1 MRCRRGSRRTRTP
14 STSTPRSSP
23 GSTSCT
29 VDRAALALQP
39 EQLRLLER
47 LHTDFVRAGAG
58 LGEPDQQQLRALNER
73 LSTLT
78 STFSTRLL
86 AETRDLAV
94 HVEDRAE
101 LDGLAEDAVAAA
113 EQAART
119 RGPGRLP
126 ASPWCCR
133 PPSPRWRR

>member
-1 MRCRRGSRRTRTP
+1 M
-14 STSTPRSSP
+14 
-23 GSTSCT
+23 
-29 VDRAALALQP
+29 DRAALALQP

-47 LHTDFVRAGAG
+47 LHTDFVRAGAA
-58 LGEPDQQQLRALNER
+58 LGEQEQEQLRALNER

-94 HVEDRAE
+94 HVQDRTE
-101 LDGLAEDAVAAA
+101 LDGLAEDAVAGCRAGRA
-113 EQAART
+113 HPRA
-119 RGPGRLP
+119 GRLP
-126 ASPWCCR
+126 ASPWSCR

>member
-1 MRCRRGSRRTRTP
+1 MLAAHARTP
-14 STSTPRSSP
+14 SSSTRRCSP
-23 GSTSCT
+23 GSTQLH
-29 VDRAALALQP
+29 RAPRRRSGSTP

-58 LGEPDQQQLRALNER
+58 LASRTRQRLRTLNER

-78 STFSTRLL
+78 TTFSTRLL

-113 EQAART
+113 AQAART
-119 RGPGRLP
+119 RGPATATCSR
-126 ASPWCCR
+126 WCCR
-133 PPSPRWRR
+133 PPSRRWRR